1 MIQIPMKR
9 CAVLAIFVIA
19 VLVSSCMQVRLLTYP
34 SSFTW
39 IETEDVQSTMHAMAK
54 NMQMLDN
61 LIADEQNAGSNQ
73 QAVVEVLSDIEYL
86 AADLSVHTPSPD
98 NQSEKIPATN
108 HLLIDEH
115 MDEFLE
121 SIYRAKIQA
130 EATPPSYFGAGKL
143 TGSCSACHRYR

>member
-1 MIQIPMKR
+1 MIRKPIR
-9 CAVLAIFVIA
+9 RYTYISIFIAA

-34 SSFTW
+34 TSFTW
-39 IETEDVQSTMHAMAK
+39 IGTEDVQNTMQAMA
-54 NMQMLDN
+54 NEMQTLDT
-61 LIADEQNAGSNQ
+61 LITEEQSPGSNQ
-73 QAVVEVLSDIEYL
+73 QAVVKVLTDIEYL
-86 AADLSVHTPSPD
+86 AADLSVQTPGSE
-98 NQSEKIPATN
+98 NQSEEIPATN

>member
-1 MIQIPMKR
+1 MIRIPIR
-9 CAVLAIFVIA
+9 RGTGLSIFV
-19 VLVSSCMQVRLLTYP
+19 VVFLLSSCVQVRLLTYP

-39 IETEDVQSTMHAMAK
+39 IGAEDVQNTMHAMAS
-54 NMQMLDN
+54 NMKKIDV
-61 LIADEQNAGSNQ
+61 LIADEKNPGSNQ

-86 AADLSVHTPSPD
+86 AADLSVQTPGSD
-98 NQSEKIPATN
+98 SGDKDLPATN

-121 SIYRAKIQA
+121 SVYRAKVQA
-130 EATPPSYFGAGKL
+130 EATPPSYYGAGKL